1 MACSTCNTSSN
12 TCGCKDTPVIVPF
25 VPQCPP
31 DPLFPDPSPC
41 SQTILDTCVRHRNYG
56 IYNFGQ
62 GASIPEMTLPANA
75 TLESA
80 LQMLSLNPIVYDDT
94 CPPPVNLHLSY
105 LGATAIVIA
114 WESTLELG
122 STYTLYV
129 SSEPTF
135 ASGQVVQN
143 LTTTSYTIA
152 NLTSLSTYYIKVT
165 TNCDSANQSE
175 SAIIV
180 VTTL

>member
-1 MACSTCNTSSN
+1 
-12 TCGCKDTPVIVPF
+12 
-25 VPQCPP
+25 
-31 DPLFPDPSPC
+31 
-41 SQTILDTCVRHRNYG
+41 
-56 IYNFGQ
+56 
-62 GASIPEMTLPANA
+62 
-75 TLESA
+75 
-80 LQMLSLNPIVYDDT
+80 
-94 CPPPVNLHLSY
+94 
-105 LGATAIVIA
+105 VIA